1 MATEDR
7 PARQTRP
14 SAFSHPDKFPS
25 PDRRNLLQSDLMNPR
40 LLLVTSSLALSVLI
54 GIVLSL
60 SRGPNPSA
68 ATTQGASA
76 GAKPRIGLSLDTLK
90 EERWQKDRDRFVAAA
105 EKLGA
110 EVLVQSANSDDTR
123 QIQDVESLISNAVDV
138 LVIVPHD
145 GAAMARGVAAAKKA
159 GIPVISYDRLITG
172 ADLDLYLSFDN
183 IKVGELQARYLVDA
197 LPNKK
202 GKIIRI
208 YGSKTDN
215 NAKLFKEG
223 QDRILDPLIK
233 SGDIQVVFEDWALD
247 WKTENAKKIV
257 NAAITAHGKDIQGV
271 LASND
276 GTAGGAVQA
285 LLEEGLAG
293 QVLVTGQDGE
303 LAACQRIMRG
313 TQTMTVYKPLHLLA
327 DTAAAM
333 AVKMAKR
340 EVVVANG
347 TVDNGFE
354 SVPSVLS
361 DIIAVDK
368 TNMMDTIVKDGFHS
382 AESLQ

>member
-1 MATEDR
+1 
-7 PARQTRP
+7 
-14 SAFSHPDKFPS
+14 
-25 PDRRNLLQSDLMNPR
+25 MNPR
-40 LLLVTSSLALSVLI
+40 LLLVTTSLALSVLI
-54 GIVLSL
+54 GTVI
-60 SRGPNPSA
+60 SRHGTKPA
-68 ATTQGASA
+68 AGIPGKTQT

-105 EKLGA
+105 EALGA

-145 GAAMARGVAAAKKA
+145 GAAMARGAAAAKKA

-183 IKVGELQARYLVDA
+183 IKVGELQAQYLVNA
-197 LPNKK
+197 LPGGK

-215 NAKLFKEG
+215 NAKLFKQG
-223 QDRILDPLIK
+223 QDQILEPLIQA
-233 SGDIQVVFEDWALD
+233 GDIQVVFEDWALD
-247 WKTENAKKIV
+247 WKPENAKKIV
-257 NAAITAHGKDIQGV
+257 NAAITSHGKDIQAV

-293 QVLVTGQDGE
+293 QVLVTGQDAE

-327 DTAAAM
+327 DAAAAM
-333 AVKMAKR
+333 AVKMARR

-347 TVDNGFE
+347 SVDNGHE
-354 SVPSVLS
+354 QVPAVLS
-361 DIIAVDK
+361 DIIAVDQS
-368 TNMMDTIVKDGFHS
+368 NMMETVVKDGFH
-382 AESLQ
+382 AADALQ